1 MSSYI
6 PNVTDYIP
14 QIQPFQPDYNF
25 LGNVLQTRQGK
36 YDAAYSKINGIYAS
50 ALNSPMM
57 RESNI
62 KKRDAFFNA
71 IDGDIKRISGLDLS
85 QEQNLNQASAVFKPF
100 FDDENIFQDITQTKR
115 FHSGMQK
122 HENLKDCLDPKE
134 CGGTAWEQGAQELQY
149 KAEEF
154 KKMSDAEA
162 LKFQIPKYTPYYN
175 WQKDA
180 VDLAVKANMSVSED
194 KLHGGWI
201 VKDANG
207 ALVQGGLYNL
217 FKSTYGNDPRVSA
230 NYNTQT
236 YVERKNALQGAA
248 PGTEDAVETEYLNN
262 QIKVF
267 NDMFAPVVKDT
278 KDAVKNVTGRK
289 TQLEK
294 DKAEIGLSDEDHA
307 ILASIGGVSDSLS
320 KTDADNDVILN
331 TVNNK
336 TEAMDLATLRRKG
349 DHARAQTLMIGD
361 LQNMA
366 VTMSQRGMKH
376 EIEVNPYAMEE
387 VHQRNRVALANLGFK
402 HDALKQA
409 MHING
414 EKELIQFKK
423 AVEDGFIPGANSST
437 MSVDDTAPWG
447 TAVSED
453 PNAAINRRSSEVAK
467 VTQDADNLNSS
478 FLAETIAIA
487 RRAAKD
493 PSNKG
498 AQVYLDKLLGAGSTA
513 ETPEEVAKAARERGG
528 FKTVQEAYEYS
539 VEYLNQSK
547 NPNANVA
554 WATDF
559 MGKSAAAITNINTK
573 NKSKYAVINSNIK
586 TANQVVKNIQAQA
599 GPGQEIYKDADL
611 LIQESGI
618 PMTSED
624 MPDDFLYRY
633 MAKNGIMNYD
643 QAFDAAEETYG
654 LLRDKFNATYNA
666 TQGGN
671 TTSANAIT
679 YNNVNT
685 KLASDP
691 GTVRLRS
698 VISAIQS
705 DPRQSFNIISG
716 PPTAENIGGNS
727 EPLKGMSNVLMNK
740 ILSTAKDNKNMQL
753 SFTESPIAGNNENIS
768 ALTMKL
774 DPEDFKDYIG
784 TQTSPGPLYG
794 VDLSTVS
801 IIYNNKNIKTPTT
814 ANQAKPDLINIIDYS
829 GKQYDFP
836 KAIVGTAE
844 FTKDKGG
851 YSLSY
856 KPKVFNSDTGK
867 WEVGNFTSKT
877 VETHQQVV
885 DLDKAAMLLFNQIQ
899 QENIAAEAQY
909 IAANKK

>member
-62 KKRDAFFNA
+62 KKRDTFFNA

-122 HENLKDCLDPKE
+122 HENLKDCTDPKE
-134 CGGTAWEQGAQELQY
+134 CGGSAWEPGAQELQY

-154 KKMSDAEA
+154 KNMSDADA

-175 WQKDA
+175 WEKDA
-180 VDLAVKANMSVSED
+180 VDLAVKANLSVSED

-201 VKDANG
+201 VKDTNG
-207 ALVQGGLYNL
+207 KLIEGGLYNL
-217 FKSTYGNDPRVSA
+217 FKSTYGNDPRVTA
-230 NYNTQT
+230 NYNTQS
-236 YVERKNALQGAA
+236 YVERKNAVSGAA

-262 QIKVF
+262 QIKIF
-267 NDMFAPVVKDT
+267 NDMFTPIVKDT
-278 KDAVKNVTGRK
+278 DNAVKNVSAREA
-289 TQLEK
+289 QLKK

-307 ILASIGGVSDSLS
+307 ILANIGGVGEALS
-320 KTDADNDVILN
+320 KTQSENGVILN
-331 TVNNK
+331 TVNNT
-336 TEAMDLATLRRKG
+336 TENKDLATLRRKG
-349 DHARAQTLMIGD
+349 DHARAQTLLIGG

-366 VTMSQRGMKH
+366 VTMSHRG
-376 EIEVNPYAMEE
+376 EVRGDLQVNPYALEA
-387 VHQRNRVALANLGFK
+387 VHQKNRVELANLGFK

-423 AVEDGFIPGANSST
+423 AIEDGFIPGANSST
-437 MSVDDTAPWG
+437 MSVDDTAPWA
-447 TAVSED
+447 TAISED
-453 PNAAINRRSSEVAK
+453 PDAAINRKSAEVTK

-498 AQVYLDKLLGAGSTA
+498 AQIYLDKMLGAGSTA
-513 ETPEEVAKAARERGG
+513 ETPEEIAKTAREKGG

-539 VEYLNQSK
+539 VGYLDQSK
-547 NPNANVA
+547 NPNSNVA

-559 MGKSAAAITNINTK
+559 MGKNAAVITNINTK

-586 TANQVVKNIQAQA
+586 TANNVVKNIQAQA

-618 PMTSED
+618 PMMAED
-624 MPDDFLYRY
+624 MPDDFLLKY
-633 MAKNGIMNYD
+633 MVRKGITNYD
-643 QAFDAAEETYG
+643 GAFSAAEDTYN
-654 LLRDKFNATYNA
+654 LLQDKFRATYNA

-671 TTSANAIT
+671 TTTANAIN

-691 GTVRLRS
+691 GTARLRS

-716 PPTAENIGGNS
+716 PPTAENVGGNS
-727 EPLKGMSNVLMNK
+727 EPLKGMSNVLFNK
-740 ILSTAKDNKNMQL
+740 ILSTAKDNPNLQL

-774 DPEDFKDYIG
+774 DPADFKEYIG
-784 TQTSPGPLYG
+784 TGTTPGPLYG
-794 VDLSTVS
+794 VDLSQVS
-801 IIYNNKNIKTPTT
+801 IIYNNKNVKTPTN

-836 KAIVGTAE
+836 KATVGTPE
-844 FTKDKGG
+844 FVKDKSG
-851 YSLSY
+851 YSLNY
-856 KPKVFNSDTGK
+856 KLRVFENGKYITGD
-867 WEVGNFTSKT
+867 FTS
-877 VETHQQVV
+877 VPCETHQQVV
-885 DLDKAAMLLFNQIQ
+885 ETDKAAMLLFDQVQ
-899 QENIAAEAQY
+899 KANIAAEAQY

>member
-57 RESNI
+57 RDSNI

-122 HENLKDCLDPKE
+122 HENLKDCTDPKE
-134 CGGTAWEQGAQELQY
+134 CGGSAWEPGKQELQY

-154 KKMSDAEA
+154 KNMSDADA
-162 LKFQIPKYTPYYN
+162 LKFQMPKYTPYYN
-175 WQKDA
+175 WEKDA
-180 VDLAVKANMSVSED
+180 VDLAVKANLSVSKD
-194 KLHGGWI
+194 SLQGGWI

-207 ALVQGGLYNL
+207 KLVEGGLYNL
-217 FKSTYGNDPRVSA
+217 FKSTYGNDPRVTA
-230 NYNTQT
+230 NYNTQS
-236 YVERKNALQGAA
+236 YVERKNHVSMAA

-262 QIKVF
+262 QINMF
-267 NDMFAPVVKDT
+267 NGMFAPIVKDT
-278 KDAVKNVTGRK
+278 DNAVKNVSGRK

-307 ILASIGGVSDSLS
+307 ILANINNVSDALS
-320 KTDADNDVILN
+320 KTQSDNSVILN
-331 TVNNK
+331 TVNST
-336 TEAMDLATLRRKG
+336 TENRDLATLRKNG
-349 DHARAQTLMIGD
+349 DHARAQILMIGG

-366 VTMSQRGMKH
+366 VTMSQRGEKQ
-376 EIEVNPYAMEE
+376 EIGVNPYAMEE

-402 HDALKQA
+402 HDALKEA

-437 MSVDDTAPWG
+437 MSVDETAPWA
-447 TAVSED
+447 TAVSDD
-453 PNAAINRRSSEVAK
+453 PDAAINRKTAEVSK
-467 VTQDADNLNSS
+467 ITQDADSLNSS
-478 FLAETIAIA
+478 FLSETIAIA

-498 AQVYLDKLLGAGSTA
+498 AQVYLDKILGAGSKA
-513 ETPEEVAKAARERGG
+513 ETPEEIAKAARENG

-539 VEYLNQSK
+539 VGYLDQSK
-547 NPNANVA
+547 NPNSNVA

-559 MGKSAAAITNINTK
+559 MGKNAAVITNINTK
-573 NKSKYAVINSNIK
+573 NKSKYAMINSNIK
-586 TANQVVKNIQAQA
+586 TANNVVKNIQAQA

-618 PMTSED
+618 PMMSED
-624 MPDDFLYRY
+624 MPDDFLLKY
-633 MAKNGIMNYD
+633 MVKNGITSYD
-643 QAFDAAEETYG
+643 GAFNAAEETYN
-654 LLRDKFNATYNA
+654 LLQDKFRATYNA

-671 TTSANAIT
+671 ATSANAIT

-691 GTVRLRS
+691 GTTRLRS

-705 DPRQSFNIISG
+705 DPRQSFNMISG
-716 PPTAENIGGNS
+716 PPTVENIEGNS
-727 EPLKGMSNVLMNK
+727 EALKGMSNVLFNK
-740 ILSTAKDNKNMQL
+740 ILSTAKDNPNLQL

-768 ALTMKL
+768 ALTLKL
-774 DPEDFKDYIG
+774 DPTDFKDYIG
-784 TQTSPGPLYG
+784 TTTTPGPLYG
-794 VDLSTVS
+794 VNLSQVS
-801 IIYNNKNIKTPTT
+801 IIYNNKNVKTPTT

-829 GKQYDFP
+829 GKQYEFP
-836 KAIVGTAE
+836 KAAVGTPE
-844 FTKDKGG
+844 FVKDKSG
-851 YSLSY
+851 YSLNY
-856 KPKVFNSDTGK
+856 KPKFFENGKYITGD
-867 WEVGNFTSKT
+867 FTSIPC
-877 VETHQQVV
+877 ETHQQVIET
-885 DLDKAAMLLFNQIQ
+885 DKAITLALDQLQKA
-899 QENIAAEAQY
+899 NIAAEAQY

>member
-62 KKRDAFFNA
+62 KKRDTFFNA

-122 HENLKDCLDPKE
+122 HENLKDCIDPKE
-134 CGGTAWEQGAQELQY
+134 CGGSAWEPGAQELQY

-154 KKMSDAEA
+154 KNMSDADA

-175 WQKDA
+175 WEKDA
-180 VDLAVKANMSVSED
+180 VDLAVKANLSVSED

-201 VKDANG
+201 VKDTNG
-207 ALVQGGLYNL
+207 KLIEGGLYNL
-217 FKSTYGNDPRVSA
+217 FKSTYGNDPRVTA
-230 NYNTQT
+230 NYNTQS
-236 YVERKNALQGAA
+236 YVERKNHVSMAA

-262 QIKVF
+262 QIKIF
-267 NDMFAPVVKDT
+267 NDMFAPIVKDT
-278 KDAVKNVTGRK
+278 DNAVKNVSSRK
-289 TQLEK
+289 VQLEK

-307 ILASIGGVSDSLS
+307 ILANINNVSDALS
-320 KTDADNDVILN
+320 KTQSENGVILN
-331 TVNNK
+331 TVNNT
-336 TEAMDLATLRRKG
+336 TENKDLATLRRKG
-349 DHARAQTLMIGD
+349 DHARAQTLLIGG

-366 VTMSQRGMKH
+366 VTMSHRGEKH
-376 EIEVNPYAMEE
+376 GIEVNPYALES
-387 VHQRNRVALANLGFK
+387 VHQKNRIELANLGFK
-402 HDALKQA
+402 HDALKEA

-437 MSVDDTAPWG
+437 MTVDETAPWA
-447 TAVSED
+447 TAMSED
-453 PNAAINRRSSEVAK
+453 PDAAINRKSAEVTK

-478 FLAETIAIA
+478 FLSETIAIA

-498 AQVYLDKLLGAGSTA
+498 AQIYLDKMLGAGSTA
-513 ETPEEVAKAARERGG
+513 ETPEEIAKAAREKGG

-539 VEYLNQSK
+539 VGYLDQSK
-547 NPNANVA
+547 NPNSNVA

-559 MGKSAAAITNINTK
+559 MGKNAAVITNINTK

-586 TANQVVKNIQAQA
+586 TANNVVKNIQAQA

-618 PMTSED
+618 PMMAED
-624 MPDDFLYRY
+624 MPDDFLLKY
-633 MAKNGIMNYD
+633 MVRKGITNYD
-643 QAFDAAEETYG
+643 GAFSAAEDTYN
-654 LLRDKFNATYNA
+654 LLQDKFRATYNA

-671 TTSANAIT
+671 TTTANAIN

-691 GTVRLRS
+691 GTARLRS

-716 PPTAENIGGNS
+716 PPTAENVGGNS
-727 EPLKGMSNVLMNK
+727 EPLKGMSNVLFNK
-740 ILSTAKDNKNMQL
+740 ILSTAKDNPNLQL
-753 SFTESPIAGNNENIS
+753 SFTESPIAGNNENLS

-774 DPEDFKDYIG
+774 DPADFKEYIG
-784 TQTSPGPLYG
+784 TGTTPGPLYG
-794 VDLSTVS
+794 VDLSQVS
-801 IIYNNKNIKTPTT
+801 IIYNNKNVKTPTT

-829 GKQYDFP
+829 GKQYEFP
-836 KAIVGTAE
+836 KATVGTPE
-844 FTKDKGG
+844 FIKDKSG
-851 YSLSY
+851 YSLNY
-856 KPKVFNSDTGK
+856 KLKVFENGKYITGD
-867 WEVGNFTSKT
+867 FTS
-877 VETHQQVV
+877 VPCETHQQVV
-885 DLDKAAMLLFNQIQ
+885 DLDKAAMLKFDQIQ
-899 QENIAAEAQY
+899 KANIAAEAQY